1 MPNVLV
7 IESFLVFPSNK
18 AISDFKHECGC
29 NDFYIDRDEL
39 TLVGFFTE
47 EQIKLAIVNFGAS
60 RKAPM

>member
-29 NDFYIDRDEL
+29 NDFYIDRDKL

-47 EQIKLAIVNFGAS
+47 DQIRLATVKFGAT
-60 RKAPM
+60 KNATK